1 MVFQKYLKKS
11 FFFLSRE
18 SKNNLYKVV
27 LYQIYLILQTEII
40 LQNKGFYF
48 LIALTIDEI
57 DQYWNEMDK
66 LELDDV
72 PTLVNNLGKKQPYI
86 LTYLMATGNDILSQP
101 EREALLFMGVMIWYI
116 VGHIV
121 PEVPEISGDTLD
133 DCENKNLEM
142 LEYLA
147 GEPESEFMDT
157 VERIMAKYHQA
168 EFLRY
173 IIDRLLEEPE
183 KGIEISEDNMGM
195 MVIYLKTIIDCL
207 DSAIPDEKV

>member
-1 MVFQKYLKKS
+1 M
-11 FFFLSRE
+11 
-18 SKNNLYKVV
+18 
-27 LYQIYLILQTEII
+27 
-40 LQNKGFYF
+40 
-48 LIALTIDEI
+48 IALTNNKI
-57 DQYWNEMDK
+57 DQYWNEMEK

-86 LTYLMATGNDILSQP
+86 LTYLMATGNDIISQP

-116 VGHIV
+116 VGRIV

-133 DCENKNLEM
+133 DCEDKNVEM

-147 GEPESEFMDT
+147 GEPEAEFMDT
-157 VERIMAKYHQA
+157 VDKIMTKYHQA

-207 DSAIPDEKV
+207 DSAIPE